1 MLIAVILFLMRQ
13 PFISCISIY
22 SSCHMLVIQFNAFGR
37 KWLHVSILFYC
48 ILIDT
53 KDSIKNGETLP
64 IWFGCTENGRRVV
77 FARSRSYLSHS
88 GYRHRRRATMPTHKI
103 YFTSNYVL
111 HFCPRFLNWW
121 RKVRTRKKSA
131 KILSV
136 LSVCVEARF
145 DLDIV
150 KLGSLSV
157 GVVRKRQFTFL
168 LLFLNSANL
177 TRGSNRVTPVAAHI

>member
-1 MLIAVILFLMRQ
+1 MRQFHLLLPPVRLAFAVNIEIFLLKDSQKSQSDFQCSETTSQMLIAVILFLMRQ

-111 HFCPRFLNWW
+111 HFCPRFLN
-121 RKVRTRKKSA
+121 
-131 KILSV
+131 
-136 LSVCVEARF
+136 
-145 DLDIV
+145 
-150 KLGSLSV
+150 
-157 GVVRKRQFTFL
+157 
-168 LLFLNSANL
+168 
-177 TRGSNRVTPVAAHI
+177 